1 MIGRTARTW
10 GGALLLLACA
20 ALSEARAASAP
31 AQVYEHPQRKYAVT
45 VPAGARIREP
55 GDTVDIAI
63 DSDKGYGVILQTSDA
78 GPDTTISETAATL
91 EAAYL
96 GPGKPWERKIGQE
109 VSLIAG
115 MVAFSGQYEGQGA
128 RYHVV
133 ITRGPVNA
141 YTFIFRARSEAFD
154 TLEPEFHWILN
165 AFRLA
170 PGDMPPTPAA
180 PEAAR
185 PKPGVEQAV
194 LGAEP
199 SVRRFAE
206 HRLGYAIEYDPE
218 WVLERPTGEA
228 IMVSGPEGTDAF
240 YATVSIQNVAPPDA
254 ETAVQAA
261 SMAMDQI
268 RVQFEKQAKDVIFER
283 QGPYVYKRDE
293 VFLVGQEFAVA
304 YSQGKQTYR
313 QWSVVVPRPEGKV
326 AYIWSYRAPADR
338 FARHMKTAERIL
350 GSWVIAKPDQDA
362 ERR

>member
-20 ALSEARAASAP
+20 ALSEAQAAP
-31 AQVYEHPQRKYAVT
+31 APGQVYEHPQRKYAIT

-55 GDTVDIAI
+55 GDTVDIAV
-63 DSDKGYGVILQTSDA
+63 DLDKGYGVILQTSDT

-154 TLEPEFHWILN
+154 TLEPEFRWILN

-180 PEAAR
+180 PETAR
-185 PKPGVEQAV
+185 PKPGVEQAA
-194 LGAEP
+194 LGTGPA
-199 SVRRFAE
+199 VRRFAE
-206 HRLGYAIEYDPE
+206 HRLGYAIEYNPE
-218 WVLERPTGEA
+218 WVLEQPTGEA
-228 IMVSGPEGTDAF
+228 IMVSGAEGTDAF

-268 RVQFEKQAKDVIFER
+268 RMQFEKHAKDVIFER
-283 QGPYVYKRDE
+283 QGPYVYKRDD

-304 YSQGKQTYR
+304 YSQGRQAYR
-313 QWSVVVPRPEGKV
+313 QWSVVVPRPEGNV
-326 AYIWSYRAPADR
+326 AYIWSYRAPAEQ
-338 FARHMKTAERIL
+338 FARYMKTAERIL
-350 GSWVIAKPDQDA
+350 ASWVIAKPDQNA
-362 ERR
+362 QGR